1 MKEMQNKQKNMK
13 RRFCMEDGRWKSK
26 CVGVGREGL
35 QREDKKESERVKER
49 KREGEREKEGEQ
61 SKRPNFSPDS

>member
-1 MKEMQNKQKNMK
+1 
-13 RRFCMEDGRWKSK
+13 MEDGSPNAWVWVEKVS
-26 CVGVGREGL
+26 RE
-35 QREDKKESERVKER
+35 RTKKRVKER